1 MDHRG
6 TPTPAWKC
14 AALAPSGEFYG
25 CLACLIGTLSVRI
38 GNMSVRMALLV
49 LAVSPAAG
57 ERDWHTSCGN
67 VPFLSEEYCTSP
79 NGNCRAST
87 PEEACTCSGENVAL
101 VTSPDEVSDAGTG
114 EGSGAETVQR
124 QSRLSAR
131 CPPIPPPPIPQPA
144 AIVRRRAR
152 PTTGAAPPRPRL
164 RVMLLTEARLGRV
177 AAPTARKTSRIA
189 ARSTARARTT
199 PVVQTAGLAQT
210 LSVALARAARHR

>member
-1 MDHRG
+1 
-6 TPTPAWKC
+6 
-14 AALAPSGEFYG
+14 
-25 CLACLIGTLSVRI
+25 
-38 GNMSVRMALLV
+38 MSVRMALLV

-79 NGNCRAST
+79 NGNGGFDCRAGT

-101 VTSPDEVSDAGTG
+101 LTGTD

-152 PTTGAAPPRPRL
+152 PTTSTGAAPPILPRV
-164 RVMLLTEARLGRV
+164 RVMLLTEARG
-177 AAPTARKTSRIA
+177 AALTARKTSPMGGIA
-189 ARSTARARTT
+189 ARRTARARTT

-210 LSVALARAARHR
+210 LSVALARATRHR